1 MTHQSYVVIL
11 GQSVKLYCFYLPIS
25 LFVCR
30 LPCPTHY
37 SIFSLLSGTMLPIVC
52 SLKFC
57 RIFKG
62 RLLQYN
68 ETQRHMTFQ
77 PLKFKEGTF
86 YMCSLCCH
94 FKPSSTLTILLL
106 LACTC
111 CFVPVAMKRETCVRS
126 IGPAR
131 RVGVQVI
138 ETGLVIFT
146 TGFHI
151 TYVIVM

>member
-1 MTHQSYVVIL
+1 M
-11 GQSVKLYCFYLPIS
+11 KLYCFYLPIS

-30 LPCPTHY
+30 LPCPTHD
-37 SIFSLLSGTMLPIVC
+37 SIFSLFSGTMLPIVC

-68 ETQRHMTFQ
+68 ETHMTFQ
-77 PLKFKEGTF
+77 PLKFEEGTF

-111 CFVPVAMKRETCVRS
+111 CCFVPVAMKRETCVCVCSFNTQDASSKSMRTGDRNRS
-126 IGPAR
+126 GYIYNWISYHLCNR
-131 RVGVQVI
+131 NVI
-138 ETGLVIFT
+138 NL
-146 TGFHI
+146 H
-151 TYVIVM
+151 